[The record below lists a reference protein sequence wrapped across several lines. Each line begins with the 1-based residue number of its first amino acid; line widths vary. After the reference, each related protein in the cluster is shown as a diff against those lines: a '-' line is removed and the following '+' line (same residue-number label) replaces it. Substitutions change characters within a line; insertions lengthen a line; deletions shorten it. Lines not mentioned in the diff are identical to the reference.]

1 MDEIKEPA
9 SGTGREGGP
18 GHRLGANV
26 VAQKLAAAL
35 QVRQFSLKIDRAG
48 ITRSFILLT
57 GGSGEIRGGK
67 EAILL
72 SAPALAWLPVEA
84 GHHLRV
90 SAGAQGHIVWLS
102 DQLANN
108 ALGDHAES
116 AQLRYLIDR
125 PVVANQ
131 FDKPDVIVELEHCLA
146 AIERETRESEGGSW
160 VYLSAQ
166 IAVILV
172 HCWRLSGLEEVS
184 RHGHSTNSTTLLKF
198 RNLVEIHF
206 RDHWTIAQYAK
217 ALGIPHD
224 RLHDVC
230 RRTLGRTPLQ
240 LVHERLAHEA
250 TRRLVRSGFTIEQV
264 AADLGFKTTTYF
276 SRFFSRETGVSPG
289 RYRNETT
296 SSRPS
301 LSHLR
306 SDSYADWP

>member
-1 MDEIKEPA
+1 MIDSRKDSAITENR
-9 SGTGREGGP
+9 SSP

-26 VAQKLAAAL
+26 VAQRLDAAL
-35 QVRQFSLKIDRAG
+35 YARQLSLRIDRAG
-48 ITRSFILLT
+48 ITRCFILLT
-57 GGSGEIRGGK
+57 GGAGEILGGK
-67 EAILL
+67 EPMLL
-72 SAPALAWLPVEA
+72 SAPALAWLPVET
-84 GHHLRV
+84 GHHL
-90 SAGAQGHIVWLS
+90 SIAAGTQGHIVWLS

-116 AQLRYLIDR
+116 AQLRNLIDR
-125 PVVANQ
+125 PVVANR
-131 FDKPDVIVELEHCLA
+131 FDKPGIVAELEHCLA

-166 IAVILV
+166 IALILV

-184 RHGHSTNSTTLLKF
+184 RQGHSTNSTTLLKF

-206 RDHWTIAQYAK
+206 RDHWTISQYAN
-217 ALGIPHD
+217 ALGIAHD

-230 RRTLGRTPLQ
+230 KRSLSRTPLQ

-264 AADLGFKTTTYF
+264 SADLGFKTTTYF
-276 SRFFSRETGVSPG
+276 SRFFSREIGMSPG
-289 RYRNETT
+289 RYRTEAAN
-296 SSRPS
+296 SRPN
-301 LSHLR
+301 LSQLS

>member
-1 MDEIKEPA
+1 MSDFSKTTTNTENR
-9 SGTGREGGP
+9 SGPE
-18 GHRLGANV
+18 HRLGANI
-26 VAQKLAAAL
+26 VAQCLEAAL
-35 QVRQFSLKIDRAG
+35 YARQFSLQIDRAG
-48 ITRSFILLT
+48 ITRCFILLT
-57 GGSGEIRGGK
+57 GGSGEILGAK
-67 EAILL
+67 EPMLL
-72 SAPALAWLPVEA
+72 SAPALAWLPVESGSHLSVAA
-84 GHHLRV
+84 G
-90 SAGAQGHIVWLS
+90 SQGHIVWLS

-116 AQLRYLIDR
+116 AQLRNLIDR

-131 FDKPDVIVELEHCLA
+131 LDKSEAVTELVHCLS
-146 AIERETRESEGGSW
+146 AIGRETRENEGGSW

-166 IAVILV
+166 IALVLV

-184 RHGHSTNSTTLLKF
+184 RQGHSTNSTTLLKF

-206 RDHWTIAQYAK
+206 RDHWTIAQYAN

-230 RRTLGRTPLQ
+230 KRSLSRTPLQ

-276 SRFFSRETGVSPG
+276 SRFFSREMGMPPG
-289 RYRNETT
+289 RFRTDAT
-296 SSRPS
+296 SSRNNPS
-301 LSHLR
+301 QLQSG
-306 SDSYADWP
+306 SYADWP

>member
-1 MDEIKEPA
+1 MDEVKETAA
-9 SGTGREGGP
+9 STSGERGP

-35 QVRQFSLKIDRAG
+35 QMRQFSLKIDRAG
-48 ITRSFILLT
+48 ITRAFILLT

-84 GHHLRV
+84 GHHLSV

-108 ALGDHAES
+108 ALGDHPES

-131 FDKPDVIVELEHCLA
+131 FDKPEVTAELEHCLA
-146 AIERETRESEGGSW
+146 AIERETRENEGGSW

-184 RHGHSTNSTTLLKF
+184 QHGHSRNSTTLLKF

-206 RDHWTIAQYAK
+206 RDHWTITQYAK

-224 RLHDVC
+224 RLHDAC
-230 RRTLGRTPLQ
+230 GRSLGRTPLQ

-250 TRRLVRSGFTIEQV
+250 TRRLVRSAFTIEQV

-276 SRFFSRETGVSPG
+276 SRFFSREIGISPG
-289 RYRNETT
+289 RYRNEATN
-296 SSRPS
+296 SRPS
-301 LSHLR
+301 LSQLR